1 VTDPSQPRTTVVIPV
16 WDGYVELRF
25 KEALASIA
33 AQDVPAAVIIVD
45 NASHVPL
52 PDLGAARVVRSAERV
67 SLGAARNLG
76 LDQVQTENVIFADAD
91 DLLLPETVARLEQGI
106 DSAPGLVAF
115 AMAFVDA
122 ETGRRHRWPHR
133 WIAKLVGHPHL
144 LALINA
150 VWAVYPITGPVA
162 VRTEMARAVGG
173 HAEVDNGDAR
183 CLGAALLF
191 RGPVGWMEHPGCVYH
206 QRPGS
211 NLDRHQSVTA
221 QLERSATVREHLRA
235 DPGAPTWLRTS
246 MPLLALAQSVAVYA
260 YTALA
265 AARRTVAARAR
276 R

>member
-1 VTDPSQPRTTVVIPV
+1 VTDHSQPRTTVLIPV

-33 AQDVPAAVIIVD
+33 AQDVPVTVIVVD

-52 PDLGAARVVRSAERV
+52 PATGAALVLRSPERI

-76 LDQVQTENVIFADAD
+76 LEQVQTENVIFADAD
-91 DLLLPETVARLEQGI
+91 DLLLPGTIKRLEQGI
-106 DSAPGLVAF
+106 DSTPRLIAF

-122 ETGRRHRWPHR
+122 DTGRRHRWPHP
-133 WIAKLVGHPHL
+133 WIARLVRRPHL

-150 VWAVYPITGPVA
+150 VWAVYPITGPVL
-162 VRTEMARAVGG
+162 VRTDLARAAGG
-173 HAEVDNGDAR
+173 HADVDNGDAR

-191 RGPVGWMEHPGCVYH
+191 HGPVGWSEHPGCVYH

-211 NLDRHQSVTA
+211 NLDRHQSVA
-221 QLERSATVREHLRA
+221 ALLERSALVRKHIKA
-235 DPGAPTWLRTS
+235 DPGAPSWMRGA

-260 YTALA
+260 YVSLA
-265 AARRTVAARAR
+265 AVRRTVGARAR

>member
-1 VTDPSQPRTTVVIPV
+1 MIPV
-16 WDGYVELRF
+16 WDGYVALRF

-33 AQDVPAAVIIVD
+33 AQDVPVAVIVVD
-45 NASHVPL
+45 NASNVPL
-52 PDLGAARVVRSAERV
+52 PDVGAAGVVRSSERV

-76 LDQVQTENVIFADAD
+76 LGQVQTENVIFADAD
-91 DLLLPETVARLEQGI
+91 DLLLPGTIARLEQGI
-106 DSAPGLVAF
+106 DSDPRLVAF
-115 AMAFVDA
+115 AMGFVDA

-133 WIAKLVGHPHL
+133 WIATLVRHPHL
-144 LALINA
+144 LALINV

-183 CLGAALLF
+183 CLGAVLLF
-191 RGPVGWMEHPGCVYH
+191 RGPVGWREHPGCLYH

-211 NLDRHQSVTA
+211 NLDRYQSVTA
-221 QLERSATVREHLRA
+221 LLESSATVREHLLA
-235 DPGAPTWLRTS
+235 DPGAPSWIHRA
-246 MPLLALAQSVAVYA
+246 MPALALAQSAAVYA

-265 AARRTVAARAR
+265 TVRRSVAARGR